1 MIIFLRSILMFM
13 GMNSTSPNKELYR
26 LTPDNT
32 AALEGKK
39 KEEISSEKDL
49 KKKSLKWRNWLT

>member
-13 GMNSTSPNKELYR
+13 GMNSTRPNKELYR

-49 KKKSLKWRNWLT
+49 KKKA